1 MRSKLFVPGSRP
13 ELFDK
18 ALQSEADALSF
29 DLEDAVVE
37 EKKSEA
43 RQYVK
48 VFLDKE
54 KEHSKTI
61 IVRTNHVSSAHFQE
75 DVKGIISNGLDILNI
90 PKVESVQEV
99 LKAVQTLEKMEKEFS
114 IAKQIPILVNI
125 ESPKGLRLASELA
138 QSHPRV
144 MGLQI
149 GYGDLFAPLS
159 IDRTNQAAIDHVMFS
174 IRMAAGEANILAI
187 DGAYTN
193 VANIDGFKDEAAKAK
208 MYGFLGKSCI
218 HPVQVAHANSI
229 FRPSDADIEYS
240 LKVLAALRQADK
252 QGVGAFTVDGKMVD
266 APLFEQAKKIVNQ
279 ARQLGLLDIK

>member
-18 ALQSEADALSF
+18 ALNSDADALSF
-29 DLEDAVVE
+29 DLEDAVAE
-37 EKKSEA
+37 ERKAEA

-54 KEHSKTI
+54 KYQSKTI
-61 IVRTNHVSSAHFQE
+61 IVRTNHVSTAHFQE

-99 LKAVQTLEKMEKEFS
+99 LKAAQTLETLEKEFS
-114 IAKQIPILVNI
+114 LTKEIPILVNI

-149 GYGDLFAPLS
+149 GYGDLFSPLS
-159 IDRTNQAAIDHVMFS
+159 IDRTNQAAIDQVMFG
-174 IRMAAGEANILAI
+174 IRMAAGEANIVAL

-193 VANIDGFKDEAAKAK
+193 VANVDGFKEEATKAK
-208 MYGFLGKSCI
+208 RYGFLGKSCI
-218 HPVQVAHANSI
+218 HPVQIAHANNI
-229 FRPSDADIEYS
+229 FRPSDEDIEYS
-240 LKVLAALRQADK
+240 LKVLVALRQEDK

-266 APLFEQAKKIVNQ
+266 APLFEQAKKIVYQ
-279 ARQLGLLDIK
+279 AKQLGLINIE